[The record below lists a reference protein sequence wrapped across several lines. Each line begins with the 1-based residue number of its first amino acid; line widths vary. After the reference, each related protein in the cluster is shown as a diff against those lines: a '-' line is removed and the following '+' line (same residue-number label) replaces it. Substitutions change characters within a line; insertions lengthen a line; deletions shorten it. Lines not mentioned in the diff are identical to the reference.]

1 MIVKNFTLPSFED
14 WTKKSCSYNEK
25 IGAYYCSVCVWGGCP
40 EGLIYVL
47 AVADCKI
54 PSNAYATQIVYKT
67 FICDENTADG
77 EKKLKEWYD
86 SLQPELNEKW
96 KAFVTQTYFV
106 DRKDDIDD
114 IP

>member
-1 MIVKNFTLPSFED
+1 MSRISHYPHLKTGQKRAAHT
-14 WTKKSCSYNEK
+14 TKK
-25 IGAYYCSVCVWGGCP
+25 IGAYYCSVCVWGSCP

-86 SLQPELNEKW
+86 SLQSELNEKW
-96 KAFVTQTYFV
+96 KTFVKQTYLV
-106 DRKDDIDD
+106 DRKND
-114 IP
+114 